1 MEEKYMKLAIDEAK
15 KAIQNQEGMAFGAVI
30 VKDGKV
36 LSSAHNSVNK
46 DQNPTSHAEINAIKI
61 ACQKLRS
68 KDLSG
73 AILYSTCEP
82 CPMCFTA
89 SWWANISE
97 IIFGVSLQDVTIV
110 SDEIDVSA
118 EYLNKKGKS
127 KIKISKGFMKD
138 KCLTL
143 YKS

>member
-1 MEEKYMKLAIDEAK
+1 MKLAIDEAK
-15 KAIQNQEGMAFGAVI
+15 KAIKNQEGIAFGAVI
-30 VKDGKV
+30 VKDGKI

-46 DQNPTSHAEINAIKI
+46 DQNPISHAEINAIKE
-61 ACQKLRS
+61 ACQKLKS

-73 AILYSTCEP
+73 ATLYSTCEP

-97 IIFGVSLQDVTIV
+97 IIFGVSLEDVMHV
-110 SDEIDVSA
+110 SEEIEVSA

-127 KIKISKGFMKD
+127 KIKILKGFMKD
-138 KCLTL
+138 ECLSL
-143 YKS
+143 YKN